1 MCVCVCVCVKIYIAE
16 DNISFLFFF
25 YNLNCVSGRELWVMA
40 LGTSPSQHQ
49 TLRPEVK
56 YVGNIH
62 GNEVSSTNEIFYMKT

>member
-1 MCVCVCVCVKIYIAE
+1 MKIYIAE
-16 DNISFLFFF
+16 ENISLICFFSTT
-25 YNLNCVSGRELWVMA
+25 CVSGRELWVMA

-62 GNEVSSTNEIFYMKT
+62 GNEVSSTNEIFDMKT